1 MQMVIDENN
10 CHGRITTVIQKN
22 FATPCWRIVKLSF
35 YLCLFDGIGCPLE
48 LLSACGSVKT
58 HSAHKAR
65 HKMVVTIVGTFP
77 EFFRAIRG
85 ILEPFVAS
93 FALEWVHTCVEH
105 YNKAFQE

>member
-1 MQMVIDENN
+1 
-10 CHGRITTVIQKN
+10 
-22 FATPCWRIVKLSF
+22 
-35 YLCLFDGIGCPLE
+35 
-48 LLSACGSVKT
+48 
-58 HSAHKAR
+58 
-65 HKMVVTIVGTFP
+65 MVVTIVGTFP